1 MSKLP
6 EVIEEF
12 EDFILVNKKPG
23 ENFHSESAEEGLFQQ
38 LKEHYGELYPVHR
51 LDKVTSGLLLMARNL
66 KACQEL
72 NQLFETQKIEKFYL
86 AISDRKPR
94 KKQGWVIGDM
104 EKSRRGG
111 WKLCE
116 TRKNPAVTQFF
127 SYSIGQ
133 GKRVYLLRPRTGKTH
148 QLRVAMK
155 AIGAPI
161 CGDPN
166 YYPGLIK
173 GHEDRCYLH
182 AYSIR
187 FALKEREY
195 QFIQKPHV
203 GAYFSDETFLKV
215 LEEQYLRPWD
225 LNWPEKK

>member
-1 MSKLP
+1 M
-6 EVIEEF
+6 IEEF

-23 ENFHSESAEEGLFQQ
+23 ENFHSEFGEEGLFHQ

-66 KACQEL
+66 QSCQEL
-72 NQLFETQKIEKFYL
+72 NQLFEAQKIEKFYL
-86 AISDRKPR
+86 AISDRKPK

-116 TRKNPAVTQFF
+116 SRKNPAVTQFF

-155 AIGAPI
+155 ALGAPI

-173 GHEDRCYLH
+173 GHEDRCCLH

-187 FALKEREY
+187 FTLKGHEY
-195 QFIQKPHV
+195 QFIQKPHT
-203 GAYFSDETFLKV
+203 GTYFSDETFLKV